1 MVGLAARRVAL
12 RSGWGGYRGVLTGEL
27 RRPVGIAAPGGLY
40 WSANCADRARRTGWR
55 AALPTSCPGGCA
67 GERTVPI
74 ASPHR
79 LVSCLA
85 EELRR
90 RAARAL
96 TRRPR

>member
-27 RRPVGIAAPGGLY
+27 RRPVGIAAPGG
-40 WSANCADRARRTGWR
+40 CTGQRTVPIVL
-55 AALPTSCPGGCA
+55 AAPVGELPCPTSCPGGCA